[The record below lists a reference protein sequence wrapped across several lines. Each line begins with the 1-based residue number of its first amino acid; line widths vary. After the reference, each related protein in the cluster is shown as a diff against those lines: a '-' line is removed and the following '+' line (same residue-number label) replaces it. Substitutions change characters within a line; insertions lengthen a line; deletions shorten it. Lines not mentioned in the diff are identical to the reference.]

1 MASKAAAGLA
11 SRGGEWARPNL
22 LALWA
27 LWALWALLALL
38 MADETPTGDPDPE
51 LNMLIRDYYIVTPT
65 TTPPSRSDS
74 PAMSRGIREEWRR
87 GYAAVIKTGQIT

>member
-22 LALWA
+22 LA

-65 TTPPSRSDS
+65 TTPPLPIRFTGNEPGNPGGVASRVCC
-74 PAMSRGIREEWRR
+74 RN
-87 GYAAVIKTGQIT
+87 